1 MGLKLNWIFKTMFNK
16 DNKPEKFKDA
26 ETIIGASIKVKG
38 NFYGEGNIV
47 VEGQLEGNLKTDSNL
62 FIGDKAMV
70 VANIEANDAIIN
82 GEVRGTLKIHQ
93 YLALGPT
100 AKIIG
105 DVNYC
110 DISIEKGA
118 IINGHVIYVSNN
130 GKTKGKQSPEVVS
143 EDETENE

>member
-1 MGLKLNWIFKTMFNK
+1 MFNK

-47 VEGQLEGNLKTDSNL
+47 VEGQLEGNLKTDANL
-62 FIGDKAMV
+62 FIGDKAKV
-70 VANIEANDAIIN
+70 VANIEASDAIIN

-105 DVNYC
+105 DVNYSE
-110 DISIEKGA
+110 ISIEKGA
-118 IINGHVIYVSNN
+118 IINGQIIYVSNGGKSGK
-130 GKTKGKQSPEVVS
+130 GKTTPETNDS
-143 EDETENE
+143 EDETE

>member
-1 MGLKLNWIFKTMFNK
+1 MFTK

-26 ETIIGASIKVKG
+26 ETIIGASLKVKG

-47 VEGQLEGNLKTDSNL
+47 VEGQLEGNLKTDANL
-62 FIGDKAMV
+62 FIGDKAKV

-105 DVNYC
+105 DVNYSE
-110 DISIEKGA
+110 ISIEKGA
-118 IINGHVIYVSNN
+118 IINGQIIYVSNS
-130 GKTKGKQSPEVVS
+130 GKASKGKITPEADDS
-143 EDETENE
+143 EEEAQ

>member
-1 MGLKLNWIFKTMFNK
+1 MFTK

-47 VEGQLEGNLKTDSNL
+47 VEGQLEGSLKTDANL
-62 FIGDKAMV
+62 FVGEKAKV

-105 DVNYC
+105 DINYC
-110 DISIEKGA
+110 EISIEKGA
-118 IINGHVIYVSNN
+118 IINGQIIYVSNS
-130 GKTKGKQSPEVVS
+130 GKSNKNRAAQEVDS
-143 EDETENE
+143 EEEAENE

>member
-1 MGLKLNWIFKTMFNK
+1 MFNK

-47 VEGQLEGNLKTDSNL
+47 VEGQLEGSIKTDANL
-62 FIGDKAMV
+62 FIGDKAKV
-70 VANIEANDAIIN
+70 VANIEASDAIIN
-82 GEVRGTLKIHQ
+82 GEVRGSLKIHQ

-105 DVNYC
+105 DVNYAE
-110 DISIEKGA
+110 ISIEKGA
-118 IINGHVIYVSNN
+118 IINGQVIYVAGN
-130 GKTKGKQSPEVVS
+130 GKQNKAKMAV
-143 EDETENE
+143 ETEETEEDAE

>member
-1 MGLKLNWIFKTMFNK
+1 MFTK

-38 NFYGEGNIV
+38 NFHGEGNIV
-47 VEGQLEGNLKTDSNL
+47 VEGQLEGNLRTEANL
-62 FIGDKAMV
+62 FIGDKAKV

-82 GEVRGTLKIHQ
+82 GEVKGSLKIHQ

-105 DVNYC
+105 DINYC
-110 DISIEKGA
+110 EISIEKGA
-118 IINGHVIYVSNN
+118 IINGQIIYVSNS
-130 GKTKGKQSPEVVS
+130 GKPSHRQQAEEAS
-143 EDETENE
+143 EDETEE

>member
-1 MGLKLNWIFKTMFNK
+1 MFIK
-16 DNKPEKFKDA
+16 DNKPEKFKDT

-47 VEGQLEGNLKTDSNL
+47 VEGQLEGSLKTDANL
-62 FIGDKAMV
+62 FIGDKAKV

-105 DVNYC
+105 DINYAE
-110 DISIEKGA
+110 ISIEKGA
-118 IINGHVIYVSNN
+118 IINGQILYVSNG
-130 GKTKGKQSPEVVS
+130 GKSAHRKEAAS
-143 EDETENE
+143 EDEAEIE

>member
-1 MGLKLNWIFKTMFNK
+1 MFNK

-47 VEGQLEGNLKTDSNL
+47 VEGQLEGSIKTDANL
-62 FIGDKAMV
+62 LIGDKAKV
-70 VANIEANDAIIN
+70 VANIEASDAIIN
-82 GEVRGTLKIHQ
+82 GEVRGSLKIHQ

-105 DVNYC
+105 DVNYSE
-110 DISIEKGA
+110 ISIEKGA
-118 IINGHVIYVSNN
+118 IINGQVIYVANS
-130 GKTKGKQSPEVVS
+130 GKQTKSKTAS
-143 EDETENE
+143 ETEEIEEEAE